1 MKEIQSVVPPRGAA
15 EIMERLEKAGFE
27 AYAVGGCVRDSLL
40 GRTVSDWDITTSA
53 EPEEIKKVFSGER
66 IIESGIKHGTLT
78 VRLEDRN
85 YEVTTFRT
93 DGEYSDSRRPD
104 SVSFVKNLE
113 EDLARRDF
121 TVNAMAWSEK
131 TGLVDLFGGV
141 RDLGRGVIRCV
152 GEPERRFKEDALR
165 IMRAVR
171 FASVLDFRLD
181 FDTAQTAVF
190 ERERLKA
197 ISAERFSEELLKL
210 LCGKAA
216 RRILLDYLDI
226 PAVWIPELIPMRGFG
241 QHHPC
246 HMYDVLGHTA
256 AVVEAI
262 EPRADL
268 RLAAL
273 LHDIGKPRC
282 FTREDDGTGTGHFKF
297 HAAKGAE
304 IAEEICRRLKLSRAM
319 TEKVRTIIF
328 WHNYR
333 GAISDKGIR
342 RRLNELTPED
352 FFDILELAQ
361 ADMHGKTELG
371 RLEEST
377 LEDTRARAKEIIARD
392 ECITKTQLAIDGSDL
407 LALGLKPSR
416 KVGQILDEL
425 FSDVLDDVLPNERA
439 VLLEKAKKLIDEK

>member
-1 MKEIQSVVPPRGAA
+1 MNKKMIIALPIGAA
-15 EIMERLEKAGFE
+15 EIIKRLESAGYE

-40 GRTVSDWDITTSA
+40 GRQVSDWDITTSA
-53 EPEEIKKVFSGER
+53 GPEEVKEVFSGER
-66 IIESGIKHGTLT
+66 IIDSGIKHGTLT
-78 VRLEDRN
+78 VRLREAD
-85 YEVTTFRT
+85 YEITTFRT
-93 DGEYSDSRRPD
+93 DGEYSDLRRPD
-104 SVSFVKNLE
+104 SVTFVKSLE

-121 TVNAMAWSEK
+121 TVNAMAWSER
-131 TGLVDLFGGV
+131 TGLVDMFGGV
-141 RDLGRGVIRCV
+141 RDLKRGVIRCV
-152 GEPERRFKEDALR
+152 GEPERRFREDALR

-190 ERERLKA
+190 ERERLRF

-246 HMYDVLGHTA
+246 HMYDILGHTA

-262 EPRADL
+262 PAREDL

-273 LHDIGKPRC
+273 LHDIGKPKC
-282 FTREDDGTGTGHFKF
+282 FTRDDDGRGTGHFKF

-304 IAEEICRRLKLSRAM
+304 MAEEICCRLKLSRAL
-319 TEKVRTIIF
+319 TQKVKTLIF

-342 RRLNELTPED
+342 RRLNELTPDD

-361 ADMHGKTELG
+361 ADMYGKTELG
-371 RLEEST
+371 RVEESS
-377 LEDTRARAKEIIARD
+377 LEDTRARAREIIERG

-425 FSDVLDDVLPNERA
+425 FSDVLDDVIPNERA
-439 VLLEKAKKLIDEK
+439 ALLEKAKRLIDE